1 MNEQIYQYC
10 KNFAKNIKL
19 ERISNKMTQK
29 QVATAI
35 GITTQSYQT
44 YESSETLP
52 TVANLLKLCVLFNT
66 SIDELFEIQK

>member
-1 MNEQIYQYC
+1 MNEKIYEYC

-19 ERISNKMTQK
+19 ERLANKMTQK

-35 GITTQSYQT
+35 GITTQSYQS
-44 YESSETLP
+44 YEANESLP
-52 TVANLLKLCVLFNT
+52 TVSNLLKLCVLFNC